1 MTTGV
6 CKHCGYPIKRVAE
19 SGLHPW
25 VHNDG
30 IAVCPTATY
39 AAPELS

>member
-1 MTTGV
+1 MMTTGV
-6 CKHCGYPIKRVAE
+6 CKYCGYPIKRATE
-19 SGLHPW
+19 GLYPW

-39 AAPELS
+39 ASPELA